1 MIYYR
6 CSLPHSCYYWAHST
20 PLRIIYIHMC
30 VCIVICVH
38 MTIHMRGLYYIYNYI
53 YSVYT
58 HTVIHR
64 VIYLHYLFIGLVF
77 IGLVCLHSYYA
88 KLSVVCFSL
97 FMGSA
102 RSAQV
107 HVPISDQCAC
117 VKAWAAVRA
126 NAPFQS

>member
-1 MIYYR
+1 MCVVY
-6 CSLPHSCYYWAHST
+6 
-20 PLRIIYIHMC
+20 IIYIA
-30 VCIVICVH
+30 
-38 MTIHMRGLYYIYNYI
+38 I

-64 VIYLHYLFIGLVF
+64 VIYLHYLYIGLVF
-77 IGLVCLHSYYA
+77 ICA
-88 KLSVVCFSL
+88 ELSVVCFSL

-102 RSAQV
+102 RSTQV

-117 VKAWAAVRA
+117 VKAWAAARA